1 MNSNNVNKIL
11 MDNTIDLINQKGSFN
26 YEVKEK
32 LIINIFNENDT
43 NKNINIIQNNNSLLI
58 INYTSINYEEC
69 HINLNVKING
79 NNNKCI
85 INFRGIA
92 CENNNNVSVCVRAN
106 NNTFGNEI
114 IENLKG
120 LCENGSI
127 IIKPILEIDTNEVQA
142 SHFVTIGP
150 LDEKLI
156 LYLESM
162 GINKENAKKILK
174 KSFIYNI
181 FNDDFISLLNDKE
194 GNNE

>member
-1 MNSNNVNKIL
+1 MGLEITVSPANATGEITYKS
-11 MDNTIDLINQKGSFN
+11 
-26 YEVKEK
+26 
-32 LIINIFNENDT
+32 
-43 NKNINIIQNNNSLLI
+43 
-58 INYTSINYEEC
+58 
-69 HINLNVKING
+69 
-79 NNNKCI
+79 
-85 INFRGIA
+85 
-92 CENNNNVSVCVRAN
+92 NNNNVSVCVRAN

-127 IIKPILEIDTNEVQA
+127 IIKPILKIDTNEVSA

-156 LYLESM
+156 LYLESK

>member
-1 MNSNNVNKIL
+1 MLEQI
-11 MDNTIDLINQKGSFN
+11 
-26 YEVKEK
+26 
-32 LIINIFNENDT
+32 
-43 NKNINIIQNNNSLLI
+43 
-58 INYTSINYEEC
+58 
-69 HINLNVKING
+69 
-79 NNNKCI
+79 
-85 INFRGIA
+85 
-92 CENNNNVSVCVRAN
+92 
-106 NNTFGNEI
+106 I

-127 IIKPILEIDTNEVQA
+127 IIKPTLEIDTNEVSA

-162 GINKENAKKILK
+162 GINKENAKKLLK

>member
-11 MDNTIDLINQKGSFN
+11 MDNIINLINQKGSFN

-32 LIINIFNENDT
+32 LIINIFNEKKT
-43 NKNINIIQNNNSLLI
+43 NIDINIIQNNNSLLI
-58 INYTSINYEEC
+58 INCTCINYEDC
-69 HINLNVKING
+69 HIDLNVKIKG

-92 CENNNNVSVCVRAN
+92 YENVNIVNVCVNAN
-106 NNTFGNEI
+106 DNTQGNEI

-127 IIKPILEIDTNEVQA
+127 IINPILEINTNEVVA

-150 LDEKLI
+150 LDQNMI
-156 LYLESM
+156 LYLESK
-162 GINKENAKKILK
+162 GISKENVKQLLK
-174 KSFIYNI
+174 KSFMYNI

-194 GNNE
+194 ENNE